1 MSSWKAKAERGSAW
15 LIHLIAWIARAAGRT
30 VRRALLVPIVA
41 YFVVTDGTA
50 RRASRE
56 FLAHAT
62 GRPARWSD
70 VFSHVYCFA
79 ATLLDR
85 VWMAHGDFDRFDVTV
100 EGDPLVL
107 EALES
112 GKGCVL
118 LGSHLGSFDVMTLKN
133 KVLYDRPVTLLAGY
147 PPGGLVDVVSRLVA
161 EGMKGKYPAG
171 LNVVNR
177 PGAAGS
183 LAVAEVTRAKP
194 DGYTIVLTPQSALV
208 IAAQMQDL
216 AYKTPDDYDP
226 VINVVAYYPMI
237 AVRTESPYKTAQDLV
252 ADAKAK
258 PGAIRVGS
266 PGEGTSS
273 HLNLEEFMRVTGT
286 KMTHVPFQ
294 GWGQSSPAL
303 LGGHIEAVVA
313 QPGEL
318 KGQVDGKRM
327 RVLVNF
333 TPKRHPVFPDVPTAK
348 ELGWDVSNGVW
359 YMLLAPKGT
368 PAAVMRHIH
377 DAAKA
382 AIEDPKFTADMNGR
396 GIDVDYRPGEALRAD
411 LWREYK
417 LHTDILRRVGML
429 KK

>member
-1 MSSWKAKAERGSAW
+1 MRVFLA
-15 LIHLIAWIARAAGRT
+15 
-30 VRRALLVPIVA
+30 ALLA
-41 YFVVTDGTA
+41 LA
-50 RRASRE
+50 AS
-56 FLAHAT
+56 
-62 GRPARWSD
+62 S
-70 VFSHVYCFA
+70 A
-79 ATLLDR
+79 A
-85 VWMAHGDFDRFDVTV
+85 AQY
-100 EGDPLVL
+100 P
-107 EALES
+107 
-112 GKGCVL
+112 
-118 LGSHLGSFDVMTLKN
+118 
-133 KVLYDRPVTLLAGY
+133 DRPMTMLAGY
-147 PPGGLVDVVSRLVA
+147 PPGGLVDVVARLVA
-161 EGMKGKYPAG
+161 EGMKAKYPAG

-194 DGYTIVLTPQSALV
+194 DGYTIVLSPQSALV

-226 VINVVAYYPMI
+226 VINLVAYYPMI

-258 PGAIRVGS
+258 PGAVRVGS

-333 TPKRHPVFPDVPTAK
+333 TPRRHPVFPDVPTAK

-368 PAAVMRHIH
+368 PAPVMRHIH
-377 DAAKA
+377 DAARA
-382 AIEDPKFTADMNGR
+382 ATEDPKFTADMAGR

>member
-1 MSSWKAKAERGSAW
+1 MM
-15 LIHLIAWIARAAGRT
+15 RT
-30 VRRALLVPIVA
+30 V
-41 YFVVTDGTA
+41 
-50 RRASRE
+50 
-56 FLAHAT
+56 LAVLA
-62 GRPARWSD
+62 
-70 VFSHVYCFA
+70 FA
-79 ATLLDR
+79 AAAP
-85 VWMAHGDFDRFDVTV
+85 VAAQY
-100 EGDPLVL
+100 P
-107 EALES
+107 
-112 GKGCVL
+112 
-118 LGSHLGSFDVMTLKN
+118 
-133 KVLYDRPVTLLAGY
+133 DRPVTLLAGY

-161 EGMKGKYPAG
+161 EGMKGKFPQG

-183 LAVAEVTRAKP
+183 VAVAEVARAKP

-208 IAAQMQDL
+208 IAAQMQSL

-226 VINVVAYYPMI
+226 IVNLVAYYPMI
-237 AVRTESPYKTAQDLV
+237 AVRTESPYKTAQELI
-252 ADAKAK
+252 ADAKAN
-258 PGAIRVGS
+258 PGKVRVGS

-273 HLNLEEFMRVTGT
+273 HLNLEELMRLAGA

-327 RVLVNF
+327 RVLINF
-333 TPKRHPVFPDVPTAK
+333 TPKRHAVFPDVPTAR

-368 PAAVMRHIH
+368 PANVMRYVH

-382 AIEDPKFTADMNGR
+382 AIDDPKFVEDMKGR
-396 GIDVDYRPGEALRAD
+396 GIDVDYRPGEPLRAD
-411 LWREYK
+411 LWREYR

-429 KK
+429 KN